1 MWPVIPDPGIGASQA
16 DAVFASEPQRRPSP
30 TAPRADAKLTRG
42 NGVAA
47 VISDFPPGRASNL
60 PLYPKLHSWLRQ
72 PGPAADRAGKLSEGQ
87 DC

>member
-1 MWPVIPDPGIGASQA
+1 M
-16 DAVFASEPQRRPSP
+16 
-30 TAPRADAKLTRG
+30 
-42 NGVAA
+42 AA